1 MDAWMGGCILDSCVQ
16 ECSPVGASFY
26 FAYIYIVFET
36 IQLRNVS
43 NVYYYIELTC
53 YLCFLLC

>member
-1 MDAWMGGCILDSCVQ
+1 MGGCILDSCVQ